1 LFPANILA
9 GFMFVINV
17 PFDHVHRQGEANQA
31 FCNPGSMKTKSKLN
45 ETNIGNINIKT
56 KDIFYFSFFYP
67 Q

>member
-1 LFPANILA
+1 
-9 GFMFVINV
+9 MFVINV